1 MSKETNESGFVTQ
14 KTDVHSFGVLIWEA
28 ENALCQP
35 SDTPLT
41 HLAPYS
47 HVEYNQV
54 FSLTNRLMF
63 LFSSYLGITH
73 LKFKP

>member
-28 ENALCQP
+28 EEALYQRNGM
-35 SDTPLT
+35 PLT

-47 HVEYNQV
+47 HVKRDQV
-54 FSLTNRLMF
+54 FSWLNSLTPLQ
-63 LFSSYLGITH
+63 SH
-73 LKFKP
+73 PC